1 MKEDIIRFIK
11 SKEYKY
17 LKEVGQG
24 GTGRT
29 ILIKDETINERF
41 VCKKYSPYFSECKT
55 KYYEHFVNEI
65 KILYKINHPNIVRVF
80 SYHLYPEHTT
90 GYILMEYIEGC
101 NIDEYIKANP
111 KAINDIFVQTI
122 SGFKYLEDN
131 GIMHRDVRPG
141 NILVSTDGIP
151 KIIDFGFGK
160 TTQETIDCTKSV
172 SLNWAYSTPEEFINN
187 IYDHKTE
194 VYFVGKLF
202 ERLIGDNNI
211 SQLFKYSVVLESMI
225 LPNPDN
231 RISSF
236 QEVVRNVAS
245 ENSLLVKFSEEEKNI
260 YSNMADSFTCVCT
273 KMYEDTKYVEDLEII
288 TAKISDLLQKSILET
303 YLQSNKDLIS
313 CFVSGSFRYITRAV
327 VHVNQVERFYEW
339 WNQLSKDRKIIVLN
353 NLWTRFDNIER
364 KMDDELP
371 F

>member
-1 MKEDIIRFIK
+1 MKDDIIRFIK

-29 ILIKDETINERF
+29 ILIKDETINEQF
-41 VCKKYSPYFSECKT
+41 VCKKYSPCFSECKA

-90 GYILMEYIEGC
+90 GYILMEYIEGY
-101 NIDEYIKANP
+101 NIDEYVKANP
-111 KAINDIFVQTI
+111 KAINDIFIQTI

-131 GIMHRDVRPG
+131 GIMHRDIRPG

-160 TTQETIDCTKSV
+160 TVQETIDCTKSV
-172 SLNWAYSTPEEFINN
+172 SLNWAYSTPEEFVNN
-187 IYDHKTE
+187 IYDKKTE
-194 VYFVGKLF
+194 IYFVGKLF
-202 ERLIGDNNI
+202 EQLISDNNL
-211 SQLFKYSVVLESMI
+211 SQVFKYKSVLERMI
-225 LPNPDN
+225 LTNPDN

-236 QEVVRNVAS
+236 QDVVRNVTS
-245 ENSLLVKFSEEEKNI
+245 ENSLLVKFSEHEKDI
-260 YSNMADSFTCVCT
+260 YFSMAYSFTEVCT

-288 TAKISDLLQKSILET
+288 TAKLGNLLQKSILET
-303 YLQSNKDLIS
+303 YLQRNNDLIA
-313 CFVSGSFRYITRAV
+313 CFVSGKFRYRRRPV
-327 VHVNQVERFYEW
+327 VNVSQVEYFYEW
-339 WNQLSKDRKIIVLN
+339 WNQLPKDRKIIVLN

-364 KMDDELP
+364 EMDDELP

>member
-1 MKEDIIRFIK
+1 
-11 SKEYKY
+11 
-17 LKEVGQG
+17 
-24 GTGRT
+24 
-29 ILIKDETINERF
+29 
-41 VCKKYSPYFSECKT
+41 
-55 KYYEHFVNEI
+55 
-65 KILYKINHPNIVRVF
+65 
-80 SYHLYPEHTT
+80 
-90 GYILMEYIEGC
+90 MEYIEGC

-131 GIMHRDVRPG
+131 GIMHRDIRPG

-160 TTQETIDCTKSV
+160 TAQETIDCTKSV
-172 SLNWAYSTPEEFINN
+172 SLNWAYSTPEEFANN
-187 IYDHKTE
+187 IYDQKTE

-202 ERLIGDNNI
+202 ERLIGDNKI

-225 LPNPDN
+225 LSNPDN

-236 QEVVRNVAS
+236 KEVVRNVTS
-245 ENSLLVKFSEEEKNI
+245 ENSLLVKFSDDEKNI
-260 YSNMADSFTCVCT
+260 YSNIANSLICVFA
-273 KMYEDTKYVEDLEII
+273 KMYKDTKYIEDLETI
-288 TAKISDLLQKSILET
+288 TTQLNNLLQKTILET
-303 YLQSNKDLIS
+303 YIQSNKDLIA
-313 CFVSGSFRYITRAV
+313 CFVSGNFRYKTKALV
-327 VHVNQVERFYEW
+327 PVAHLEHFYDW

-364 KMDDELP
+364 EMDDDLP

>member
-172 SLNWAYSTPEEFINN
+172 SLNWAYSTPEEFVNN

-211 SQLFKYSVVLESMI
+211 
-225 LPNPDN
+225 
-231 RISSF
+231 
-236 QEVVRNVAS
+236 
-245 ENSLLVKFSEEEKNI
+245 
-260 YSNMADSFTCVCT
+260 
-273 KMYEDTKYVEDLEII
+273 
-288 TAKISDLLQKSILET
+288 
-303 YLQSNKDLIS
+303 
-313 CFVSGSFRYITRAV
+313 
-327 VHVNQVERFYEW
+327 
-339 WNQLSKDRKIIVLN
+339 
-353 NLWTRFDNIER
+353 
-364 KMDDELP
+364 
-371 F
+371 